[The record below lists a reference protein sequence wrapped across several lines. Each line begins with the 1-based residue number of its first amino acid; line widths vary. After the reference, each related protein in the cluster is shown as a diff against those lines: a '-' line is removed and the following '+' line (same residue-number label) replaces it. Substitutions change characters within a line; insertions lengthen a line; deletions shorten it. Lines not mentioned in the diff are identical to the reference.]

1 MNTHVHHFS
10 YRLPDAKAEYEPFL
24 CVCMRVFLFVL
35 LLFFFVCC
43 CCFVVVVCFVLFVCF
58 SLLLPQWNTIS
69 YEMHTRKPIPVSN
82 THSHARTRCTTSCAL
97 LTCRT
102 RSIWRTLTGTS
113 YFLLSMASVD
123 ARGQNTDS
131 VKMTSKLIRLI

>member
-1 MNTHVHHFS
+1 M
-10 YRLPDAKAEYEPFL
+10 
-24 CVCMRVFLFVL
+24 CVCVFFA
-35 LLFFFVCC
+35 
-43 CCFVVVVCFVLFVCF
+43 FVVVVVVVALLLFLLFVSFCLFVCF
-58 SLLLPQWNTIS
+58 SLLLPQWNNIS
-69 YEMHTRKPIPVSN
+69 YEMHTCKPIPISN
-82 THSHARTRCTTSCAL
+82 THSHARTPCTTSCAL